1 VAEKGVLAEA
11 PPGAVPKK
19 PARPWHPRLLLERE
33 EVLGYLL
40 MLPALGLLTVFVV
53 YPFLYGIWLSLTD
66 SRIGVPGD
74 FVGLRNFL
82 ELTGDSIFQ
91 QTFRN
96 TFLYTG
102 VTTVFK
108 LIFGLAVAVLLNS
121 TFPFKRFVR
130 AAVLLPWIVP
140 TVLSALAWLWMF
152 DSTFSVINW
161 VLARF
166 GIKGPVWLGTNPWPM
181 VSLMAVNIWR
191 GTPFY
196 AISFLAG
203 MQVINQELYEAA
215 AIDGAGR
222 WQMFRHI
229 TLPLLK
235 PVIIIVLLLSVI
247 LTFSDFQL
255 IYVLTRGGPA
265 NSTHLF
271 ATLAYQVGLPSGQ
284 IGLGAAISLFMFPA
298 LCVTVFLTLWYMRR
312 QELD

>member
-1 VAEKGVLAEA
+1 MAKKGVLVDTPAA
-11 PPGAVPKK
+11 AVAKRPPRALSPGV
-19 PARPWHPRLLLERE
+19 LLERE
-33 EVLGYLL
+33 AVLGYLL
-40 MLPALGLLTVFVV
+40 MLPALVLLTVFVL
-53 YPFLYGIWLSLTD
+53 YPFLYGIWLALTD

-82 ELTGDSIFQ
+82 ELTQDSIFQ

-108 LIFGLAVAVLLNS
+108 LIFGLAIAALLNN
-121 TFPFKRFVR
+121 TFPLKRFVR

-166 GIKGPVWLGTNPWPM
+166 GIKGPVWLGNNPWPM
-181 VSLMAVNIWR
+181 ISLMVVNIWR

-203 MQVINQELYEAA
+203 MQTINQELYEAA
-215 AIDGAGR
+215 AIDGASR

-235 PVIIIVLLLSVI
+235 PVITIVLLLSVI

-271 ATLAYQVGLPSGQ
+271 ATLAYQVGLPSGE
-284 IGLGAAISLFMFPA
+284 IGRGAAISLFIFPA

>member
-1 VAEKGVLAEA
+1 MAEKGALAEA
-11 PPGAVPKK
+11 PPVAVPKK
-19 PARPWHPRLLLERE
+19 AVRPWHPRLLLERE

-66 SRIGVPGD
+66 SRIGVPGN

-82 ELTGDSIFQ
+82 ELTRDSIFQ

-108 LIFGLAVAVLLNS
+108 LIFGLAVAVLLNN
-121 TFPFKRFVR
+121 TFPLKRFVR

-181 VSLMAVNIWR
+181 ISLMAVNIWR

-215 AIDGAGR
+215 AIDGASR

-235 PVIIIVLLLSVI
+235 SVIIIVLLLSVI

-271 ATLAYQVGLPSGQ
+271 ATLAYQVGLPSGE
-284 IGLGAAISLFMFPA
+284 IGLGAAISLFIFPA

>member
-1 VAEKGVLAEA
+1 MAKKGVLAETSA
-11 PPGAVPKK
+11 VAVPK
-19 PARPWHPRLLLERE
+19 RLPRTFSPGIILERE
-33 EVLGYLL
+33 QVLGYLL
-40 MLPALGLLTVFVV
+40 MLPALALLTVFVL
-53 YPFLYGIWLSLTD
+53 YPFLYGIWLALTD
-66 SRIGVPGD
+66 SRIGIPGQ

-82 ELTGDSIFQ
+82 DLTQDSIFQ

-108 LIFGLAVAVLLNS
+108 LIFGLAIAALLNNK
-121 TFPFKRFVR
+121 FPLKRFVR

-152 DSTFSVINW
+152 DSTFSVVNW

-166 GIKGPVWLGTNPWPM
+166 GIKGPVWLGNNPWPM
-181 VSLMAVNIWR
+181 ISLMVVNIWR

-203 MQVINQELYEAA
+203 MQTINQELYEAA
-215 AIDGAGR
+215 AIDGASR

-235 PVIIIVLLLSVI
+235 PVITIVLLLSVI
-247 LTFSDFQL
+247 LTFSDFQI

-271 ATLAYQVGLPSGQ
+271 ATLAYQVGLPSGE
-284 IGLGAAISLFMFPA
+284 IGRGAAISLFIFPA
-298 LCVTVFLTLWYMRR
+298 LCITVFLTLWYMRR

>member
-1 VAEKGVLAEA
+1 MAEKGALAEA
-11 PPGAVPKK
+11 PPVAVAKK
-19 PARPWHPRLLLERE
+19 PARPWDPRLLLERE

-40 MLPALGLLTVFVV
+40 MLPALGLLTTFVV

-66 SRIGVPGD
+66 SRIGVPGG
-74 FVGLRNFL
+74 FVGLKNFI
-82 ELTGDSIFQ
+82 ELTRDSIFQ

-108 LIFGLAVAVLLNS
+108 LAFGLAVAVLLNN
-121 TFPFKRFVR
+121 TFPLKRFVR

-161 VLARF
+161 MLARF

-181 VSLMAVNIWR
+181 ISLMAVNIWR

-215 AIDGAGR
+215 AIDGASR

-229 TLPLLK
+229 TLPTLR
-235 PVIIIVLLLSVI
+235 PVIIIVVLLSVI

-271 ATLAYQVGLPSGQ
+271 ATLAYQVGLPSGE
-284 IGLGAAISLFMFPA
+284 IGLGAAISLFIFPA
-298 LCVTVFLTLWYMRR
+298 LCLTVFLTLWYMRR

>member
-1 VAEKGVLAEA
+1 MAEKGAIVET
-11 PPGAVPKK
+11 PAVPVAK
-19 PARPWHPRLLLERE
+19 RPVRLWDPRILLERE
-33 EVLGYLL
+33 EILGYLL
-40 MLPALGLLTVFVV
+40 MLPALALLTIFVL
-53 YPFLYGIWLSLTD
+53 YPFVYGIWLSLTD
-66 SRIGVPGD
+66 SRIGVLGG

-82 ELTGDSIFQ
+82 ELTQDSIFQ

-108 LIFGLAVAVLLNS
+108 LIFGLAVAVLLNQA
-121 TFPFKRFVR
+121 FPLKRFVR

-152 DSTFSVINW
+152 DSTFSVLNW

-181 VSLMAVNIWR
+181 ISLMAVNIWR

-203 MQVINQELYEAA
+203 MQTINQELYEAA
-215 AIDGAGR
+215 AIDGASR

-229 TLPLLK
+229 TLPMLR

-271 ATLAYQVGLPSGQ
+271 ATLAYQVGLPSGE
-284 IGLGAAISLFMFPA
+284 IGRGAAISLFIFPA

>member
-1 VAEKGVLAEA
+1 MAKKGVLAETPA
-11 PPGAVPKK
+11 AAVAKRPPRALSPGV
-19 PARPWHPRLLLERE
+19 LLERE
-33 EVLGYLL
+33 AVLGYLL
-40 MLPALGLLTVFVV
+40 MLPALALLTVFVL
-53 YPFLYGIWLSLTD
+53 YPFLYGIWLALTD

-82 ELTGDSIFQ
+82 ELTQDSIFQ

-108 LIFGLAVAVLLNS
+108 LIFGLAIAALLNN
-121 TFPFKRFVR
+121 TFPLKRFVR

-166 GIKGPVWLGTNPWPM
+166 GIKGPVWLGNNPWPM
-181 VSLMAVNIWR
+181 ISLMAVNIWR

-203 MQVINQELYEAA
+203 MQTINQELYEAA
-215 AIDGAGR
+215 AIDGASR

-235 PVIIIVLLLSVI
+235 PVITIVLLLSVI

-271 ATLAYQVGLPSGQ
+271 ATLAYQVGLPSGE
-284 IGLGAAISLFMFPA
+284 IGRGAAISLFIFPA

>member
-1 VAEKGVLAEA
+1 MAKKGVLAESPA
-11 PPGAVPKK
+11 AVVRRPPKV
-19 PARPWHPRLLLERE
+19 WRLGILLERE
-33 EVLGYLL
+33 GVLGYLL
-40 MLPALGLLTVFVV
+40 MLPALALLTVFVL
-53 YPFLYGIWLSLTD
+53 YPFLYGIWLALTD
-66 SRIGVPGD
+66 SRIGVPGE
-74 FVGLRNFL
+74 FVGLRNFI
-82 ELTGDSIFQ
+82 ELTQDSIFQ

-108 LIFGLAVAVLLNS
+108 LIFGLAIAVLLNNS
-121 TFPFKRFVR
+121 FPLKRFVR

-152 DSTFSVINW
+152 DSTFSVLNW

-166 GIKGPVWLGTNPWPM
+166 GIKGPVWLGNNPWPM
-181 VSLMAVNIWR
+181 ISLMVVNIWR

-203 MQVINQELYEAA
+203 MQTINQELYEAA
-215 AIDGAGR
+215 AIDGASR

-235 PVIIIVLLLSVI
+235 SVITIVLLLSVI

-271 ATLAYQVGLPSGQ
+271 ATLAYQVGLPSGE
-284 IGLGAAISLFMFPA
+284 IGRGAAISLFIFPA
-298 LCVTVFLTLWYMRR
+298 LCVTVFLILWYMRR

>member
-1 VAEKGVLAEA
+1 MAKKGVLAETPA
-11 PPGAVPKK
+11 AAVAKRPPRALSPGI
-19 PARPWHPRLLLERE
+19 LLERE
-33 EVLGYLL
+33 AVLGYLL
-40 MLPALGLLTVFVV
+40 MLPALALLTVFVL
-53 YPFLYGIWLSLTD
+53 YPFLYGIWLALTD

-82 ELTGDSIFQ
+82 ELTQDSIFQ

-108 LIFGLAVAVLLNS
+108 LIFGLAIAALLNN
-121 TFPFKRFVR
+121 TFPLKRFVR

-166 GIKGPVWLGTNPWPM
+166 GIKGPVWLGNNPWPM
-181 VSLMAVNIWR
+181 ISLMAVNIWR

-203 MQVINQELYEAA
+203 MQTINQELYEAA
-215 AIDGAGR
+215 AIDGASR
-222 WQMFRHI
+222 WQMFRRI

-235 PVIIIVLLLSVI
+235 PVITIVLLLSVI

-271 ATLAYQVGLPSGQ
+271 ATLAYQVGLPSGE
-284 IGLGAAISLFMFPA
+284 IGRGAAISLFIFPA
-298 LCVTVFLTLWYMRR
+298 LCVTVFLVLWYMRR

>member
-11 PPGAVPKK
+11 PPVAVPKR

-66 SRIGVPGD
+66 SRIGVPGN

-108 LIFGLAVAVLLNS
+108 LIFGLAVAVLLNN
-121 TFPFKRFVR
+121 TFPLKRFVR

-284 IGLGAAISLFMFPA
+284 IGLGAAISLFIFPA
-298 LCVTVFLTLWYMRR
+298 LCVAVFLTLWYMRR

>member
-1 VAEKGVLAEA
+1 MAKKGVLAEA
-11 PPGAVPKK
+11 PAAAVARRPPRAWSPGA
-19 PARPWHPRLLLERE
+19 LLERE

-40 MLPALGLLTVFVV
+40 MLPALALLTVFVL
-53 YPFLYGIWLSLTD
+53 YPFLYGIWLALTD
-66 SRIGVPGD
+66 SRIGVPGE
-74 FVGLRNFL
+74 FVGLRNFV
-82 ELTGDSIFQ
+82 ELTRDSIFQ

-108 LIFGLAVAVLLNS
+108 LIFGLAVAVLLNNS
-121 TFPFKRFVR
+121 FPLKRFVR

-152 DSTFSVINW
+152 DSTFSVLNW

-166 GIKGPVWLGTNPWPM
+166 GIKGPVWLGNDPWPM
-181 VSLMAVNIWR
+181 VSLMIVNIWR

-203 MQVINQELYEAA
+203 MQTINQELYEAA
-215 AIDGAGR
+215 AIDGASR

-235 PVIIIVLLLSVI
+235 PVITIVLLLSVI

-271 ATLAYQVGLPSGQ
+271 ATLAYQVGLPSGE
-284 IGLGAAISLFMFPA
+284 IGRGAAISLFSFSA
-298 LCVTVFLTLWYMRR
+298 LCVTVFLILWYMRR